1 MKTTGYRSDK
11 TLYEPMPRS
20 ASAAMEASTMKRNL
34 LWAIVLFSA
43 FVAVFGAHPGRGVAA
58 LGSKEGAE
66 IQEAQKAVDRAKKK
80 WEQLQHDRDSYVH
93 RVQDVGTRWASTT
106 LKMYWLT
113 RSKEMREKELKQE
126 EDDAYWEW
134 WLKQKGRPADVT
146 KEQWKKTP
154 EGQKLIEKNDRI
166 RSELGNVYIKAINDL
181 DKAGFKGDD
190 GEIQAL
196 DLRQKEILTEYQR
209 ARERLEALRRIYSQN
224 LSQKAVEMT
233 FGTFREDY
241 FGKTN
246 EALKILFWVLD
257 GTPPFKLRV
266 SSADGEISQEMDI
279 ATNNHKA
286 IDQFVVLRFAKP
298 GTRTVYLDLEDSGI
312 PRQKRL
318 LPLVFHIGEAAE
330 SEKGPEE
337 KAAEETQ
344 GRTITLV
351 SATSSPPSV
360 KTGQPTFLKFRCT
373 ISGVGKDEKLTAATK
388 LVATG
393 PDTFPFPGR
402 SQELSGALAVNGK
415 TDLELEANVRFAKA
429 GNYKWNYTIE
439 IPGYEPLKGSVPFTV
454 ESSGGAASAGGEVLP
469 SKWTTEGTVAG
480 PLALSGTIK
489 IDGDATLKS
498 FTATVDVKWN
508 IDGDVISFS
517 KTFDGAYMPSGK
529 TGTVAGTFDW
539 QGPIKYVKLSPG
551 STYGTATLKGTVSA
565 GGITGTLDNSWAW
578 KGSYQN
584 TFTTGPLGAR

>member
-1 MKTTGYRSDK
+1 MKK
-11 TLYEPMPRS
+11 
-20 ASAAMEASTMKRNL
+20 NL
-34 LWAIVLFSA
+34 LWAIVLFCA
-43 FVAVFGAHPGRGVAA
+43 FVAISGTHLGRGMAA
-58 LGSKEGAE
+58 LGSKEEAE
-66 IQEAQKAVDRAKKK
+66 IQEAQKAVDRAKQK
-80 WEQLQHDRDSYVH
+80 WEQLQRDRDSYVA

-134 WLKQKGRPADVT
+134 WLKQKGRPADIT

-154 EGQKLIEKNDRI
+154 EGQRLIEKNDRI
-166 RSELGNVYIKAINDL
+166 RSELGSVYIKAINEL

-196 DLRQKEILTEYQR
+196 DKRQKEILTEYQR
-209 ARERLEALRRIYSQN
+209 ARERLEALRRIHSQDV
-224 LSQKAVEMT
+224 SQKALEMT

-241 FGKTN
+241 YGKAN
-246 EALKILFWVLD
+246 EAMKVLFWILD

-266 SSADGEISQEMDI
+266 SSADSEISQEMEI
-279 ATNNHKA
+279 ATNNHRT
-286 IDQFVVLRFAKP
+286 IDQFVVLRFAKS
-298 GTRTVYLDLEDSGI
+298 GTRTVYLDLEDSGM

-330 SEKGPEE
+330 SEKMPEE
-337 KAAEETQ
+337 KAAETAE
-344 GRTITLV
+344 GRTIALV
-351 SATSSPPSV
+351 SAASSPPSV
-360 KTGQPTFLKFRCT
+360 KKGQPTFLKLHCA
-373 ISGVGKDEKLTAATK
+373 IGGVGKDEKLTAATK
-388 LVATG
+388 LVVTG
-393 PDTFPFPGR
+393 PDTLPFPGR
-402 SQELSGALAVNGK
+402 SQELSGALSVNGR
-415 TDLELEANVRFAKA
+415 TDLQVEANVRFAKA
-429 GNYKWNYTIE
+429 GDYKWNYTVE
-439 IPGYEPLKGSVPFTV
+439 IPGYEPLTGSVPFTV
-454 ESSGGAASAGGEVLP
+454 EPGGGAAPADGGALP
-469 SKWTTEGTVAG
+469 SKWTAEGEVAG

-489 IDGDATLKS
+489 IDGDAALKS

-517 KTFDGAYMPSGK
+517 KTFDGSYTPSGK
-529 TGTVAGTFDW
+529 TGAIAGTFDW
-539 QGPIKYVKLSPG
+539 RGPIKYVKLSPG